1 MTVCNIKLQLYLKQA
16 EQEPEYK
23 IDEEKPDEKVDGED
37 EFVPVVIR
45 PGHIRF
51 EPLEEGQTVT
61 LSLTFAKCLDFN
73 LFFGQILLLFLK

>member
-1 MTVCNIKLQLYLKQA
+1 MKQS
-16 EQEPEYK
+16 EQEEPENK
-23 IDEEKPDEKVDGED
+23 IEEENPDEKGDEED

-61 LSLTFAKCLDFN
+61 LSLTFAKYLDFN
-73 LFFGQILLLFLK
+73 LFF

>member
-1 MTVCNIKLQLYLKQA
+1 MQLYLKQA

-23 IDEEKPDEKVDGED
+23 IDEEKPKEKPDEKVDGED

-73 LFFGQILLLFLK
+73 LFFGQI

>member
-1 MTVCNIKLQLYLKQA
+1 MKQS
-16 EQEPEYK
+16 EQEEPEYK
-23 IDEEKPDEKVDGED
+23 KDEEKPDEKDDGED

-61 LSLTFAKCLDFN
+61 LSLTFAKYMDFK
-73 LFFGQILLLFLK
+73 LFF